1 MSEMGRAESAAL
13 REPTGTFGALAAYMM
28 RLQIKSV
35 LIWGGVLGAYAAA
48 MVASYLSFGD
58 PEQMEQLLSA
68 YPEGMLEAFGITDMS
83 TIEGY
88 LSSQIFNLIPLAVAF
103 FPILALSSAIAGSEE
118 RGTIDVLLGN
128 PIPRWQ
134 LVVASFV
141 ATAASLLAIVAIM
154 GGLMY
159 GTALLTDIELDFT
172 ASVEAVL
179 SLWPI
184 SIFFGGLALLCSA
197 VFHRRALAIAVPGFV
212 LLAMYLADTLG
223 RVSEELEA
231 YRDFSVFYYYGAA
244 ITDGIDWP
252 SFFGVSGAAV
262 FFALLAVVAFR
273 RRDIYT

>member
-1 MSEMGRAESAAL
+1 MSEAVL
-13 REPTGTFGALAAYMM
+13 RKPTGTFGAVAAHMM

-48 MVASYLSFGD
+48 IVASYLSFGD
-58 PEQMEQLLSA
+58 PEQMEQIMSA
-68 YPEGMLEAFGITDMS
+68 YPEGVLEAFGITDMS

-88 LSSQIFNLIPLAVAF
+88 LHGQIFNLIPLATAF
-103 FPILALSSAIAGSEE
+103 FPILALSAAIAGAEE

-141 ATAASLLAIVAIM
+141 ATAVSLLLILAIM

-159 GTALLTDIELDFT
+159 GTAVLADIELDFV
-172 ASVEAVL
+172 ASVEGVL
-179 SLWPI
+179 NLWPI
-184 SIFFGGLALLCSA
+184 SIFFGGLALFCSA
-197 VFHRRALAIAVPGFV
+197 LFHRRALAIAVPGFV

-223 RVSEELEA
+223 RVSEDLEV

-244 ITDGIDWP
+244 ITDGIDWAN
-252 SFFGVSGAAV
+252 FLGVSGVAV
-262 FFALLAVVAFR
+262 FFALLAVLVFR

>member
-1 MSEMGRAESAAL
+1 MSEMAL
-13 REPTGTFGALAAYMM
+13 DKPTGTFGAITAYMA

-35 LIWGGVLGAYAAA
+35 LIWGGVLGLYAAA

-68 YPEGMLEAFGITDMS
+68 YPEGMLEAFGISDMS

-88 LSSQIFNLIPLAVAF
+88 LSSQIFNLIPLAIAF

-118 RGTIDVLLGN
+118 RGTMDVLLGN

-134 LVVASFV
+134 LVIASFV
-141 ATAASLLAIVAIM
+141 ATALSLLAIVAIM
-154 GGLMY
+154 GGIMY
-159 GTALLTDIELDFT
+159 GTAILTDIELDFA

-179 SLWPI
+179 NLWPI
-184 SIFFGGLALLCSA
+184 SIFFGGIALLCSA
-197 VFHRRALAIAVPGFV
+197 IFHRRALAIAVPGFV

-223 RVSEELEA
+223 RVSEDLEV

-252 SFFGVSGAAV
+252 SFFGVSGAAML
-262 FFALLAVVAFR
+262 FALLAVVVFR